1 MKPILPN
8 NVFESI
14 DKESTW
20 FVHIHNLVQTMC
32 EISCLNPEDVLMLS
46 REDYENLIGSAAR
59 RLELADD
66 LYQRERARLM
76 DTRDLYAYLR
86 EKYSFE
92 SVNIFS
98 SLRSFPFIP
107 DEEIDEFEKVYKAR
121 DFGKSLTMIY
131 AFMDKLKT
139 VIFNPEQSEGWENI
153 YHKRHI
159 AIGIP
164 SMYGTYRENKFEAM
178 GLTFRLERVAT
189 QLMEKVVQSINL
201 EYISERTLNQI
212 YRILEYFRNGLELD
226 GITNQSLNQ
235 KLDMLRYSLTSR
247 SFSFGQ
253 YINIFQFIAE
263 DVRRIIIKY
272 FLKSYEY
279 PLKIVIPQLF
289 DPEGK
294 LNERETTTTSSAAF
308 WRHCATWRPL

>member
-1 MKPILPN
+1 M
-8 NVFESI
+8 
-14 DKESTW
+14 
-20 FVHIHNLVQTMC
+20 
-32 EISCLNPEDVLMLS
+32 
-46 REDYENLIGSAAR
+46 
-59 RLELADD
+59 
-66 LYQRERARLM
+66 
-76 DTRDLYAYLR
+76 
-86 EKYSFE
+86 
-92 SVNIFS
+92 
-98 SLRSFPFIP
+98 RSFPFIA
-107 DEEIDEFEKVYKAR
+107 DEEIDKFEKVYKAK
-121 DFGKSLTMIY
+121 DFGQSLTMIY
-131 AFMDKLKT
+131 AFMNQLKT

-226 GITNQSLNQ
+226 GITNQSFNS

-279 PLKIVIPQLF
+279 PLKIVIPQM
-289 DPEGK
+289 P
-294 LNERETTTTSSAAF
+294 S
-308 WRHCATWRPL
+308 